1 MKTEGQLHINVH
13 GFGMECSASSYGCDG
28 HIVVHIVFSHK
39 VENLNEHRCKNIADT
54 LINTQYVK
62 LKKPILILTLYF

>member
-1 MKTEGQLHINVH
+1 MKTEVQLHIDVH

-39 VENLNEHRCKNIADT
+39 VDHQQAM
-54 LINTQYVK
+54 
-62 LKKPILILTLYF
+62 LTNQAPGHYGP